1 MAQQSLNLGTNANDG
16 TGDTLRVAMDKV
28 NDNFTEL
35 YNSPLFSGHLTF
47 AGNEISATR
56 SNDDIVFV
64 PSGTG
69 SVTFPS
75 IKINDNNIEGLRT
88 NENINLVPNGTGSVV
103 FGAIKIQGTSFSS
116 DDSTIININDGLI
129 VDGTINV
136 TGTATITGAAS
147 LGSTLAVP
155 SALTTLST
163 LNVTGATSL
172 VGTTT
177 IDNLTLN
184 DNIIGSSSNAD
195 IILTPGGTGSV
206 VLPAVTIN
214 DNNITGT
221 RSNDDLNINAS
232 GTGVIKIGALKF
244 DGTSVSSDDSTTV
257 NVNDNLIVDGTLT
270 TTGAATFT
278 GATNLGS
285 TLAVPS
291 GLTTLSTLNVTST
304 TSLVG
309 ATTIDNLT
317 FDDNTIGSSSN
328 ADINLTP
335 GGTGSVIL
343 SSLTIDSNI
352 NITDN
357 EIKTTQSNSDLVIA
371 PAGTGQVVL
380 SKADINGGTIDDTVI
395 GGTTPAAGSFT
406 TLLTTASLTIDGI
419 TIADNTISTNASNSI
434 LELSGNGSGGVTI
447 SGFNFPT
454 SDGSDGQF
462 LKTDG
467 LGNLAFATASA
478 TLSHSDIGDGTTT
491 VATSTTSTLNQF
503 DKTAHR
509 SAKYFI
515 SVTDA
520 TNSRFE
526 IVEANVITDGTNA
539 YVTTFGSV
547 SDHPTGLAVYSAD
560 VDGDNVRLRVTN
572 ISDNST
578 VFKFQ
583 RIAIDV

>member
-1 MAQQSLNLGTNANDG
+1 MPNKSFNVKIKKKIFPFNKTIQVDSDKSISIRSLL
-16 TGDTLRVAMDKV
+16 
-28 NDNFTEL
+28 
-35 YNSPLFSGHLTF
+35 
-47 AGNEISATR
+47 I
-56 SNDDIVFV
+56 
-64 PSGTG
+64 G
-69 SVTFPS
+69 SVS
-75 IKINDNNIEGLRT
+75 E
-88 NENINLVPNGTGSVV
+88 
-103 FGAIKIQGTSFSS
+103 
-116 DDSTIININDGLI
+116 
-129 VDGTINV
+129 
-136 TGTATITGAAS
+136 
-147 LGSTLAVP
+147 
-155 SALTTLST
+155 
-163 LNVTGATSL
+163 
-172 VGTTT
+172 GTTT
-177 IDNLTLN
+177 IDNLTFN
-184 DNIIGSSSNAD
+184 
-195 IILTPGGTGSV
+195 
-206 VLPAVTIN
+206 
-214 DNNITGT
+214 
-221 RSNDDLNINAS
+221 
-232 GTGVIKIGALKF
+232 
-244 DGTSVSSDDSTTV
+244 
-257 NVNDNLIVDGTLT
+257 
-270 TTGAATFT
+270 
-278 GATNLGS
+278 
-285 TLAVPS
+285 
-291 GLTTLSTLNVTST
+291 
-304 TSLVG
+304 
-309 ATTIDNLT
+309 
-317 FDDNTIGSSSN
+317 DNTIGSSSN

-380 SKADINGGTIDDTVI
+380 SKADINGGTIDGTVI

-406 TLLTTASLTIDGI
+406 TLSTTASLTIDGI
-419 TIADNTISTNASNSI
+419 TIADNTVSTNESNSI
-434 LELSGNGSGGVTI
+434 LELSGNGTGGVTI
-447 SGFNFPT
+447 SGFTFPT

-515 SVTDA
+515 SVSDA

-539 YVTTFGSV
+539 FVTTFGSV
-547 SDHPTGLAVYSAD
+547 SDHATGLAVYSAD